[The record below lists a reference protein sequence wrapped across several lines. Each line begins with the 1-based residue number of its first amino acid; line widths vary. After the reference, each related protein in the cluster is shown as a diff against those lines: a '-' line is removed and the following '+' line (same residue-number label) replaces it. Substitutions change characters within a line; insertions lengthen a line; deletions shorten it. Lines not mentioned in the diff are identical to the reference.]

1 MRRGHEEEH
10 RELESGNTLGPY
22 HLDALIGQGGMGLVF
37 RATHEWNGNVVAV
50 KVLKR
55 ELTQDEMFKK
65 RFKHEVRASGEIR
78 NRHLVPIVEERRRA
92 WSRTWPTSFCP
103 ECGMHSARMPSRPRR
118 PRAERSRSRTA
129 LPRLS

>member
-1 MRRGHEEEH
+1 MF
-10 RELESGNTLGPY
+10 GPY

-65 RFKHEVRASGEIR
+65 RFK
-78 NRHLVPIVEERRRA
+78 
-92 WSRTWPTSFCP
+92 SRTWPTSFCP